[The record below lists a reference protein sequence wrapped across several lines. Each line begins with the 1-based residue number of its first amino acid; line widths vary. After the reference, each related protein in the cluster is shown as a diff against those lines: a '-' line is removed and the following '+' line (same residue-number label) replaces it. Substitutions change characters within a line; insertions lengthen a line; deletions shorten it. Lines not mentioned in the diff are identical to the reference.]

1 MSLKPEQNYLKNQRL
16 VTIFKKMRSSWI
28 PYTLVILLC
37 VSHIFIEVIQ
47 QYEEYLTIDQNN
59 VLIFSRWIKSQ
70 LDFGRLIFSNIPYM
84 VILLLYY
91 WCAISLCIFIFQSRI
106 ENYHIQNNIEA
117 ATVSPKTSDDPKV
130 LELKLKQVRSWR
142 KAWLVYV
149 TILLISTSLI
159 YKFGAN
165 GWYSVELLQFFESP
179 ERYPFVSFFFEFIS
193 DVALLV
199 IPLSA
204 VYALILYLI
213 ETNIHTRLTKL
224 ANGIEAM
231 ENEIRIQQ
239 VSEDIYK
246 HSIKMSYEYLNQY
259 YEQTRKQAENGF
271 RITMNVAI
279 GGGIIIALGILA
291 MFLGQMEPAYITT
304 ATGVIIEFIASIFF
318 YLYNRTMQNMGDY
331 HNKLVLSQNI
341 AIALE
346 VVKDIEG
353 EEQNNVK
360 SHMVKE
366 LIRDINTHI
375 NENKPE
381 RKSDS
386 VEHPKPQPA
395 ENDA

>member
-1 MSLKPEQNYLKNQRL
+1 MSHKPDQNYLLNQKML
-16 VTIFKKMRSSWI
+16 SFFKKMRSSWI
-28 PYTLVILLC
+28 PYAVMILSYISLAVIKLT
-37 VSHIFIEVIQ
+37 H
-47 QYEEYLTIDQNN
+47 EYDAYLEMMPSGYN
-59 VLIFSRWIKSQ
+59 FSNWIKYEVG
-70 LDFGRLIFSNIPYM
+70 LDLLITKHVPIIAF
-84 VILLLYY
+84 LLLYY
-91 WCAISLCIFIFQSRI
+91 WGAASLCIFIYQTRI
-106 ENYHIQNNIEA
+106 ERYHILNNNEA
-117 ATVSPKTSDDPKV
+117 PTVSFQPPDDPKV

-149 TILLISTSLI
+149 TILLISTGLI
-159 YKFGAN
+159 YKVGNDGMYAYDLRLCFKN
-165 GWYSVELLQFFESP
+165 P
-179 ERYPFVSFFFEFIS
+179 EENPLISFLIEFIP

-224 ANGIEAM
+224 ENGIEAM

-291 MFLGQMEPAYITT
+291 MFLDQMEPAYITT

-366 LIRDINTHI
+366 LLRDINTHI

-395 ENDA
+395 ENNS

>member
-1 MSLKPEQNYLKNQRL
+1 MKKIPRPIPGPNERYELAKMRLASLEKY
-16 VTIFKKMRSSWI
+16 RSSWI
-28 PYTLVILLC
+28 SY
-37 VSHIFIEVIQ
+37 FI
-47 QYEEYLTIDQNN
+47 
-59 VLIFSRWIKSQ
+59 
-70 LDFGRLIFSNIPYM
+70 
-84 VILLLYY
+84 
-91 WCAISLCIFIFQSRI
+91 ISLLFTCSVLGSMNNLYTSQNHHSTYIQWIYYEYGYDRLAQELFITISIPILCYWMILSLFITLMKDEIQRYRI
-106 ENYHIQNNIEA
+106 IELGEPYSDSA
-117 ATVSPKTSDDPKV
+117 IITDDPNI
-130 LELKLKQVRSWR
+130 LELKLKRVQSWR
-142 KAWLVYV
+142 KSWFVYISI
-149 TILLISTSLI
+149 ILAGVIIT
-159 YKFGAN
+159 YKFMHG
-165 GWYSVELLQFFESP
+165 GSYPWLLSRVIDIHDE
-179 ERYPFVSFFFEFIS
+179 YPLSSFLVIFIS
-193 DVALLV
+193 DLSLLA
-199 IPLSA
+199 IPVCSA
-204 VYALILYLI
+204 YALILYLLEI
-213 ETNIHTRLTKL
+213 SLSTRLTNL
-224 ANGIEAM
+224 RNTIVSETGI
-231 ENEIRIQQ
+231 NN

-246 HSIKMSYEYLNQY
+246 HSIKMSYFYLNQY

-271 RITMNVAI
+271 RITLIVAI
-279 GGGIIIALGILA
+279 GGGVIIALGILA
-291 MFLGQMEPAYITT
+291 MFTGKTEPAYITT

>member
-1 MSLKPEQNYLKNQRL
+1 MSPKPEQNYLLNQKRL
-16 VTIFKKMRSSWI
+16 SSYKKLRSSWI
-28 PYTLVILLC
+28 PYAVIIFFYLSVVGYILLREYDNYNML
-37 VSHIFIEVIQ
+37 VSNDYRFFQ
-47 QYEEYLTIDQNN
+47 
-59 VLIFSRWIKSQ
+59 WIKFEVGF
-70 LDFGRLIFSNIPYM
+70 DRLIIKYVPIIAF
-84 VILLLYY
+84 LLLYY
-91 WCAISLCIFIFQSRI
+91 WGAITIVMSICQARI
-106 ENYHIQNNIEA
+106 ERYHILNNTEPT
-117 ATVSPKTSDDPKV
+117 TVSSQTPDDPKV

-149 TILLISTSLI
+149 TILLISTGLI
-159 YKFGAN
+159 YKVGNHGNYAFD
-165 GWYSVELLQFFESP
+165 LRLCFE
-179 ERYPFVSFFFEFIS
+179 YPDKYPLISFLIEFIP

-224 ANGIEAM
+224 ENGIEAM

-291 MFLGQMEPAYITT
+291 MFLDQMEPAYITT

-366 LIRDINTHI
+366 LLRDINTHI

-395 ENDA
+395 ENNS

>member
-1 MSLKPEQNYLKNQRL
+1 MILSYISLAVIKLTHEYDAYLEMMPSGYN
-16 VTIFKKMRSSWI
+16 
-28 PYTLVILLC
+28 
-37 VSHIFIEVIQ
+37 
-47 QYEEYLTIDQNN
+47 
-59 VLIFSRWIKSQ
+59 FSNWIKYEVG
-70 LDFGRLIFSNIPYM
+70 LDLLITKHVPIIAF
-84 VILLLYY
+84 LLLYY
-91 WCAISLCIFIFQSRI
+91 WGAASLCIFIYQTRI
-106 ENYHIQNNIEA
+106 ERYHILNNNEA
-117 ATVSPKTSDDPKV
+117 PTVSFQPPDDPKV
-130 LELKLKQVRSWR
+130 LELKLKQERSWR

-149 TILLISTSLI
+149 TILLISTGLI
-159 YKFGAN
+159 YKVGNDGMYAYDLRLCFKN
-165 GWYSVELLQFFESP
+165 P
-179 ERYPFVSFFFEFIS
+179 EENPLISFLIEFIP

-224 ANGIEAM
+224 ENGIEAM

-304 ATGVIIEFIASIFF
+304 ATGVIIEFIASVFF

-366 LIRDINTHI
+366 LLRDINTHI

-395 ENDA
+395 ENNS